1 MLVAFDTE
9 TYLISEETVAPKM
22 VCLSVAF
29 RNDDGTTEAR
39 LYGNGDPELV
49 PMLEW
54 LFTEPSLRLVGHN
67 TAYDT
72 TVIINSYPDLT
83 EAIWAAYGE
92 ERISCTQCN
101 EKLLDLGS
109 HGQLE
114 KRELPDGTM
123 EHRGYSL
130 ADLETQYIGV
140 DRTEQKKAADAWR
153 LNYSML
159 DGKKA
164 SEYAPEAY
172 QYACDDALNTL
183 QVAEHQ
189 EARAT
194 DSGQGSMATREFL
207 AAADFALRH
216 DTCYGMMTDP
226 EKIQEV
232 AEWMAVEQSPEKH
245 ALLVSSGVLRPGEEP
260 RPYKNKGG
268 SKSPVQWDFSQHPPQ
283 VRRPLLKALCVDYQ
297 LPEPTTDSGNFQTSV
312 AAATNLFLEAK
323 GKVTAG
329 ADATDAFL
337 ALEELAQE
345 AAPGEERMTKGKEPS
360 INEKILKEL
369 VAALVEKAGLPPKT
383 TKTGEVSIKES
394 VLLSIKHLSPVI
406 QQFLERQKTRKILTT
421 ELPRMQSKKGVV
433 RFNFNVLVRTT
444 RTSSFASGLYP
455 SANGQNIDPRVRPC
469 YVARE
474 GKLLCSVDYS
484 SAELVTA
491 AQKQIQLFGQ
501 SHLGDLIKAGIGPH
515 EYLGAQLAFHLDD
528 GFRTSCQ
535 EEGVTEKDGIYKVF
549 YRCKTDE
556 REEVREFYKHYR
568 TFAKP
573 TGLGYPGGLGP
584 ATFVE
589 YAAGT
594 YDVAVSIEMA
604 HQLKEIWLDT
614 FPEFKQYFDWVNNA
628 CKAGPPVVIE
638 GEEKPK
644 QRYAYTTPLGA
655 YRANCSYTSCC
666 NGAALQSPT
675 AEGAKLG
682 VWHVR
687 RACYD
692 PAQNSMLFGCRP
704 VNFIHDENL
713 VEIPD
718 DQYAHERAFEI
729 ARLMVDGMKAV
740 VTDLPVLAEPAL
752 MHRWYK
758 KAEPVFDAN
767 GRLIPWT
774 PES

>member
-9 TYLISEETVAPKM
+9 TYLIGEETVAPKL
-22 VCLSVAF
+22 VCLSVSFSNGNAP
-29 RNDDGTTEAR
+29 GGYETR
-39 LYGNGDPELV
+39 LYGNGDEELL
-49 PMLEW
+49 PMLKW
-54 LFTEPSLRLVGHN
+54 MFTTPGLRLVGHD

-72 TVIINSYPDLT
+72 TVIVNSYPELT

-92 ERISCTQCN
+92 ERITCTQCN

-114 KRELPDGTM
+114 KRELPDGSLT
-123 EHRGYSL
+123 HRGYSL
-130 ADLETQYIGV
+130 AELETQYLGI
-140 DRTEQKKAADAWR
+140 DRTHEKKDDDAWR
-153 LNYSML
+153 LNFSML

-164 SEYAPEAY
+164 SEYPPEAY
-172 QYACDDALNTL
+172 QYASQDALSTL
-183 QVAEHQ
+183 RIAEQQ
-189 EARAT
+189 ENKAT
-194 DSGQGSMATREFL
+194 ESGPGSMVTREFL
-207 AAADFALRH
+207 AAVDFALRH
-216 DTCYGMMTDP
+216 DTCWGMMTDP

-232 AEWMAVEQSPEKH
+232 AEWMAEEQSPAKH
-245 ALLVSSGVLRPGEEP
+245 QLLVDAGILRPGEAP
-260 RPYKNKGG
+260 RPYKNNSGKL
-268 SKSPVQWDFSQHPPQ
+268 QWDFSKHPPP
-283 VRRPLLKALCVDYQ
+283 VRRPIMKGLCADYKIS
-297 LPEPTTDSGNFQTSV
+297 EPLTASGNFQSSV
-312 AAATNLFLEAK
+312 QAATKIFLEAK
-323 GKVTAG
+323 ALVDGGLLPSENYQK
-329 ADATDAFL
+329 L
-337 ALEELAQE
+337 AALVQE
-345 AAPGEERMTKGKEPS
+345 AAPDEEKMTKGKEPTV
-360 INEKILKEL
+360 NEKALKEL
-369 VAALVEKAGLPPKT
+369 VKSLLEKAGLPVKE
-383 TKTGEVSIKES
+383 TKTGEVSAKEA
-394 VLLSIKHLSPVI
+394 VLLSIQHLSPVI
-406 QQFLERQKTRKILTT
+406 RQYLDRQKTRKILTT
-421 ELPRMQSKKGVV
+421 ELPRMQSKRGVV

-444 RTSSFASGLYP
+444 RTSSFADNLYP

-474 GKLLCSVDYS
+474 GHLLCSVDYS

-491 AQKQIQLFGQ
+491 AQTQITLFGKSQ
-501 SHLGDLIKAGIGPH
+501 LGDLIKQGIGPH
-515 EYLGAQLAFHLDD
+515 EYLGAQMAYHLDE
-528 GFRTSCQ
+528 GFRTACQ
-535 EEGVTEKDGIYKVF
+535 QEGVVNQDDIYKVF

-556 REEVREFYKHYR
+556 REEVRSFYKHFR
-568 TFAKP
+568 KFAKP

-604 HQLKEIWLDT
+604 HQLREIWLST
-614 FPEFKQYFDWVNNA
+614 FPEYKLYFDWVSNA
-628 CKAGPPVVIE
+628 CKFGAPVVVEE
-638 GEEKPK
+638 GEKPM
-644 QRYAYTTPLGA
+644 QRYAYTTTFGA

-666 NGAALQSPT
+666 NGKALQSPT

-682 VWHVR
+682 VWNVR

-692 PAQNSMLFGCRP
+692 PAQRSMLFGCHP

-729 ARLMVDGMKAV
+729 ARLMVDGFRAV

-758 KAEPVFDAN
+758 QAEPVFDAN